1 MDGDHFQPN
10 GFGLLPTVALA
21 AATAGTMQSIVDNIS
36 NLAAETR
43 TEHEWYRVNEAMRDL
58 VAHNAELAYR
68 VDDMGKA
75 YDLIF
80 SQYQVLADLAVQQAG
95 QLQALRERGV
105 VIDGAR
111 LQNLISLHQIFESSE
126 TSTSPAPSALRSVRR

>member
-1 MDGDHFQPN
+1 MDGDHFQPS

-36 NLAAETR
+36 DLAQETR
-43 TEHEWYRVNEAMRDL
+43 TAHEWDRVNEAMRDL
-58 VAHNAELAYR
+58 VTHNAELAR
-68 VDDMGKA
+68 RIEDNAKA

-80 SQYQVLADLAVQQAG
+80 EQYKVLADLAVQQAG

-105 VIDGAR
+105 VID
-111 LQNLISLHQIFESSE
+111 
-126 TSTSPAPSALRSVRR
+126 